1 MTSQKISTMKYTL
14 LIALLAFASCGG
26 NPVPDTKKTETES
39 STNVSLTAEQLKN
52 AGTETGYAKQQD
64 IKSIIKVTGK
74 IDVPPQ
80 NMVSV
85 SFPLG
90 GYLKSTK
97 LLPGMHIGK
106 GEVIAIMEDQQYI
119 QLQQDYLTAKARQD
133 YLENE
138 YLRQKELNRS
148 KASSDK
154 TFQQAEAE
162 YKSNKILIS
171 GLQQKLQLIGINP
184 DKLNE
189 NTISRTVSVYAPI
202 DGFVSA
208 VKVNIGKYV
217 TPSDVLFELVN
228 PTDIHL
234 ALTIFEKDIN
244 SLFIGQK
251 LVAYTN
257 NDAGKKYPCEIIL
270 IGKDVSAEH
279 SIQVHCHFDKYDNTL
294 VPGMYMNAEIEANS
308 RNSYVV
314 PEDAVVRYGNK
325 QFLFLAVQ
333 GNNYEMKEVTT
344 GASENGMIA
353 ITNIENIDLTKQA
366 IVTKNAYSLLMKLK
380 NTAE

>member
-1 MTSQKISTMKYTL
+1 MKHKIF
-14 LIALLAFASCGG
+14 IALLALSSCGNG
-26 NPVPDTKKTETES
+26 SEPDTTKAEVKDRTTI
-39 STNVSLTAEQLKN
+39 SLTPEQLKN
-52 AGTETGYAKQQD
+52 ANIETGYAKLQD
-64 IKSIIKVTGK
+64 IKSIIKVTGR

-90 GYLKSTK
+90 GYLKSTR
-97 LLPGMHIGK
+97 LLPGMHISK
-106 GEVIAIMEDQQYI
+106 GEVIATMEDQQYI
-119 QLQQDYLTAKARQD
+119 QLQQDYLTAKARQE
-133 YLENE
+133 YLESE
-138 YLRQKELNRS
+138 YVRQKELNQS

-154 TFQQAEAE
+154 TFQLAEAE

-184 DKLNE
+184 DRLNE
-189 NTISRTVSVYAPI
+189 NNISRTVSIHAPI

-257 NDAGKKYPCEIIL
+257 TDAGKKYHCEVIL

-279 SIQVHCHFDKYDNTL
+279 SIEVHCHFEKYDNTL
-294 VPGMYMNAEIEANS
+294 VPGMYMNAEIEAHS

-314 PEDAVVRYGNK
+314 PEDAVVRYGDK
-325 QFLFLAVQ
+325 QFVFITTQA
-333 GNNYEMKEVTT
+333 NNYEIKEVTT
-344 GASENGMIA
+344 GASENGLVA
-353 ITNIENIDLTKQA
+353 INPIDGYDLKKQA
-366 IVTKNAYSLLMKLK
+366 LVTKNAYSLLMKLK